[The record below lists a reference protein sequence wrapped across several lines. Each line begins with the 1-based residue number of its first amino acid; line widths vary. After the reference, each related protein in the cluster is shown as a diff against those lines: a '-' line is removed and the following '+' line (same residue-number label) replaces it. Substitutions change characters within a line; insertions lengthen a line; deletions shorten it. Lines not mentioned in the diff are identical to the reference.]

1 MSYHIDKHEN
11 NRVRAISWMSNSP
24 RSPDYVNE
32 ASNLSTREETR
43 NISLLYKDLA
53 NEFPVTNRKPILGN

>member
-1 MSYHIDKHEN
+1 
-11 NRVRAISWMSNSP
+11 MSNSP